1 MPGMGM
7 IGAIAGGVSGF
18 NEAGNML
25 INLQLNKN
33 RLLQNQ
39 AEMRQRQTE
48 HADLL
53 RQKELDRVDQTPIT
67 ELNVLKLKESRNNIA
82 LLEEQKA
89 AYNKP
94 IDPNEFAK
102 NIGVTSD
109 VLRNFMQVTGIN
121 AQLDA
126 TGKFKAGLALEAWK
140 GFLEHPKAIDAIFAE
155 PINRLKTANRLQQGR
170 ITAYI
175 KKNYKDII
183 NIPDDSLE
191 QEKEFKNII
200 GTYANP
206 QSDPNLYKL
215 IMDNSVTH
223 GELKRNEQVYRG
235 LHEEREI
242 ANRKNLPLS
251 AREFEYSENLTENEK
266 AKFEKFATKPQT
278 TINLGTSK
286 KFLEELGKT
295 TAESFTKQRENAQLS
310 AQTIQN
316 IKEAKKNLDAGMYTG
331 AGGNI
336 KLGLE
341 QRVNRAGFNIGGEKA
356 ANTEAFAASTGKL
369 VGKIIKDFGS
379 GTGLSDADREYA
391 EKIAGGDIRLTKQS
405 MTKLFDIAE
414 KGQRIQIKAYNAI
427 ASQIES
433 RYGKEE
439 MPFDMKIQEPE
450 EATARPSLDD
460 IFRGQ

>member
-67 ELNVLKLKESRNNIA
+67 ELNVLKLKEARNNIA
-82 LLEEQKA
+82 LLEEQ
-89 AYNKP
+89 
-94 IDPNEFAK
+94 
-102 NIGVTSD
+102 
-109 VLRNFMQVTGIN
+109 
-121 AQLDA
+121 
-126 TGKFKAGLALEAWK
+126 
-140 GFLEHPKAIDAIFAE
+140 KAIDAIFAE

-223 GELKRNEQVYRG
+223 GELKTNQQVYRG
-235 LHEEREI
+235 LYEEREI

-251 AREFEYSENLTENEK
+251 AREF
-266 AKFEKFATKPQT
+266 
-278 TINLGTSK
+278 
-286 KFLEELGKT
+286 
-295 TAESFTKQRENAQLS
+295 
-310 AQTIQN
+310 
-316 IKEAKKNLDAGMYTG
+316 
-331 AGGNI
+331 
-336 KLGLE
+336 
-341 QRVNRAGFNIGGEKA
+341 
-356 ANTEAFAASTGKL
+356 
-369 VGKIIKDFGS
+369 
-379 GTGLSDADREYA
+379 
-391 EKIAGGDIRLTKQS
+391 
-405 MTKLFDIAE
+405 
-414 KGQRIQIKAYNAI
+414 
-427 ASQIES
+427 
-433 RYGKEE
+433 
-439 MPFDMKIQEPE
+439 
-450 EATARPSLDD
+450 
-460 IFRGQ
+460 